1 MNNILNHIVKIKN
14 GSVTYD
20 FTTGSFTKSTFVTP
34 NSVVLGGARA
44 ASGSTTKSY
53 QGRVYYFKMTEG
65 GTIILDWHPCKR
77 LSDDVE
83 GFWDC
88 VTQSFVEPI

>member
-20 FTTGSFTKSTFVTP
+20 FTTSSFTKSTFVTP
-34 NSVVLGGARA
+34 NSVVLGGSRS
-44 ASGSTTKSY
+44 ASGSTTESY

-65 GTIILDWHPCKR
+65 KAMILDWQPCKR
-77 LSDDVE
+77 LSDNVE